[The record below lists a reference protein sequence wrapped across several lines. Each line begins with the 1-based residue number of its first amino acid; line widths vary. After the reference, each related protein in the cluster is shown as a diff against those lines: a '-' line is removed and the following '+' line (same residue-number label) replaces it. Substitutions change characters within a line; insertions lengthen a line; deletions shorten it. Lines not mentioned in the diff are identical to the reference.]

1 VTTESEPSPP
11 ADLFAP
17 LPDSG
22 PDKNQRLR
30 AQGVGRVGLGPLD
43 LEVAA
48 AECVCLSGRSGAGKS
63 LLLRTLADLDPHEG
77 ALYLD
82 GAPRSEF
89 TGPGWRRRVGL
100 LPPDSAWWEDGVGAH
115 FARSDADL
123 FAALALEPE
132 ALAWRVDRLS
142 SGERQRLALARLLC
156 NRPAVLLLDEPTANL
171 DPANVGRVEALITRY
186 RELTGAAVVWV
197 SHDPDQVARIAV
209 RHLRMEGGRLAPANA
224 P

>member
-1 VTTESEPSPP
+1 VTTKAEPTAP
-11 ADLFAP
+11 DLFAP
-17 LPDSG
+17 VPESG
-22 PDKNQRLR
+22 PDTNQRLR
-30 AQGVGRVGLGPLD
+30 AQGVGRLGLGPLN

-48 AECVCLSGRSGAGKS
+48 GECVSLSGRSGAGKT

-100 LPPDSAWWEDGVGAH
+100 LPQESAWWEDRVGAH
-115 FARSDADL
+115 FASSDAGL
-123 FAALALEPE
+123 LSALALEPE
-132 ALAWRVDRLS
+132 ALGWRVDRLS

-156 NRPAVLLLDEPTANL
+156 NRPTVLLLDEPTANL
-171 DPANVGRVEALITRY
+171 DPANVGRVEALIARY
-186 RELTGAAVVWV
+186 RELTRAAILWV
-197 SHDPDQVARIAV
+197 SHDPEQIARIA
-209 RHLRMEGGRLAPANA
+209 RRQLRIEAGRLTPANA